1 MKPDEMARL
10 ILESQPQYKA
20 FSLATID
27 PAYTSGR
34 PKLVFDG
41 DTVATQKTYPYLAS
55 YTPSANHR
63 VLVADIAGTHVV
75 LGRIL

>member
-1 MKPDEMARL
+1 MNLDEMARL
-10 ILESQPQYKA
+10 ILESQPSYKA

-41 DTVATQKTYPYLAS
+41 DTVATQKTYPYLSS